1 MLPGKVAARKHA
13 RIDSKQEQPHSP
25 SSLTLC
31 VLSSR
36 FAAATQDMTYSL
48 PKEVFQISDL
58 FRSKFCYMEQ
68 TDASLLRHIITLKSI
83 YEKYSELND
92 DPHNKLQHR
101 RLMSCGEWITLVEHL
116 GFVSLPS
123 CSSFSSPRIG
133 GLWSRL
139 ETEEE
144 GFPLCCRLNWFRR
157 PQSLRSCV

>member
-1 MLPGKVAARKHA
+1 MTA
-13 RIDSKQEQPHSP
+13 SK
-25 SSLTLC
+25 SSLTALLLTTLC

-36 FAAATQDMTYSL
+36 FDAAATQDMTYSL

-116 GFVSLPS
+116 GFIAS
-123 CSSFSSPRIG
+123 G
-133 GLWSRL
+133 NQGDA
-139 ETEEE
+139 
-144 GFPLCCRLNWFRR
+144 R
-157 PQSLRSCV
+157 PGRCMTGRGNTPHA